1 MADGATPNEAG
12 RGMSVDPTTHESV
25 GLAHSNTSAQVA
37 PLPAANRDEGSLSSG
52 EPVPCA
58 ECGQI
63 VGGTTADVRV
73 LPHTRSSY
81 TELQPG
87 EHGAWCHRCRRLT
100 VYTVE
105 VA

>member
-1 MADGATPNEAG
+1 
-12 RGMSVDPTTHESV
+12 MSVDQRTRDAVAFADS
-25 GLAHSNTSAQVA
+25 STSAQVA
-37 PLPAANRDEGSLSSG
+37 PLPAANRDEGPSSLG

-81 TELQPG
+81 TELLPG